1 MKENLYFDY
10 FNSQKHENTTLPL
23 SSLPLLHASKHG
35 IWEKIQKK
43 KKKKPLTLKEKKI
56 RRKKQS
62 RRGWEKGGKG
72 DVAFLPLVITE
83 IR

>member
-1 MKENLYFDY
+1 MR
-10 FNSQKHENTTLPL
+10 ENT
-23 SSLPLLHASKHG
+23 
-35 IWEKIQKK
+35 K

-56 RRKKQS
+56 RGKKQS